1 MIIRKPVDF
10 TNFTEKIN
18 IFCASLP
25 QYGSDLIAVYLF
37 GSSARGEVKPLSDID
52 LAILLADN
60 LTDHKIE
67 TKMFIEAMRIMET
80 EEIDLITLNTAPLRI
95 QYGVLRNKKVIYN
108 SDTVKRIDFENRV
121 IMEYLDFA
129 PMRQMFNTEFLRNAG
144 IGGTYNG

>member
-10 TNFTEKIN
+10 TNFTEKMN
-18 IFCASLP
+18 KFSSSLS

-37 GSSARGEVKPLSDID
+37 GSSARGEIKPLSDID

-60 LTDHKIE
+60 VINYQIE
-67 TKMFIEAMRIMET
+67 TKILIDAMHILGT
-80 EEIDLITLNTAPLRI
+80 EEIDLITLNAAPLHI
-95 QYGVLRNKKVIYN
+95 QFGVLRNKKVVYN
-108 SDTVKRIDFENRV
+108 SDTEKRIDFENRV

-129 PMRQMFNTEFLRNAG
+129 PIRQMFNREFLRNAG